1 MKAVQI
7 VNPSEMKVVE
17 LEKPVVGAGEVLVR
31 IKYVGFCGSDLNTF
45 LGRNP
50 MVKLP
55 VVPGHEV
62 GAVIEEIGP
71 DVPVGFEKGMN
82 VTLNPYTN
90 CGKCASCRN
99 GRVNACEHNET
110 LGVQRNGV
118 MCEYAVLP
126 WTKIIPAGDISPR
139 DCALIEPMSVGFHAV
154 SRGQVI
160 DNEYVMVIG
169 CGMIGIGAIVRAAL
183 RGAIVIAVDLDDEK
197 LELARRMG
205 ASHTVNSKTEDVHSR
220 IQEITEGFGA
230 DVVIEAVGSPVTY
243 VMAVD
248 EVAFQFNSRLRFT
261 PAVFREIRM
270 SRFFLNVGTSG
281 RAEKTS
287 GGIEHYDGVF
297 VGHVLRDAGHR
308 AEIFVAKVL
317 AHFPELLHG
326 HLLLIDLVDHPA
338 GVFLFGECGLL
349 QTTAVAVV
357 EDRNPNHVLVGLGI
371 NTPSRVLRPRPV
383 ECVAALSIA
392 ALQGLALGID
402 RREQRFLPGRTPA
415 ARRPENP
422 LHLLVAADFDNR
434 GLMTR
439 GNDDGVVR
447 RVIVDRVD
455 MCPVAADANARNV
468 AEVLFL
474 IHCRKISAREC
485 LAGAVGIKIQADSPL
500 VERFD
505 NDIAVRI
512 QNFPQ
517 APIVNHSAGRRNFHD
532 NVAHRADISAVRTFH
547 IVGRYTQQIVAVL
560 GLIKRM

>member
-31 IKYVGFCGSDLNTF
+31 IKYVGLCGSDLNTF

-71 DVPVGFEKGMN
+71 DVPAGFEKGMN

-183 RGAIVIAVDLDDEK
+183 RGAVVIAVDLDDEK

-205 ASHTVNSKTEDVHSR
+205 ASHTVNSKTEDVHRR
-220 IQEITEGFGA
+220 IQEITKGFGA

-248 EVAFQFNSRLRFT
+248 EVAFCGRVVCIGYAKSEVAFQTKYFVQKELDIRGSRNAL
-261 PAVFREIRM
+261 PADFRAVINYMKAGTCPVEELITKVAVPENALEAMTEWAANPGKVFRI
-270 SRFFLNVGTSG
+270 
-281 RAEKTS
+281 
-287 GGIEHYDGVF
+287 
-297 VGHVLRDAGHR
+297 
-308 AEIFVAKVL
+308 
-317 AHFPELLHG
+317 
-326 HLLLIDLVDHPA
+326 LVR
-338 GVFLFGECGLL
+338 L
-349 QTTAVAVV
+349 
-357 EDRNPNHVLVGLGI
+357 
-371 NTPSRVLRPRPV
+371 
-383 ECVAALSIA
+383 
-392 ALQGLALGID
+392 
-402 RREQRFLPGRTPA
+402 
-415 ARRPENP
+415 
-422 LHLLVAADFDNR
+422 
-434 GLMTR
+434 
-439 GNDDGVVR
+439 
-447 RVIVDRVD
+447 
-455 MCPVAADANARNV
+455 
-468 AEVLFL
+468 
-474 IHCRKISAREC
+474 
-485 LAGAVGIKIQADSPL
+485 
-500 VERFD
+500 
-505 NDIAVRI
+505 
-512 QNFPQ
+512 
-517 APIVNHSAGRRNFHD
+517 
-532 NVAHRADISAVRTFH
+532 
-547 IVGRYTQQIVAVL
+547 
-560 GLIKRM
+560 